1 MAMAMATAPASLSLL
16 LLLLSLLTP
25 PPAHST
31 PLYPSPYHSPP
42 TVLFPDYRK
51 MTTHFKI
58 YTYDP
63 PNPFHF
69 TTPSETQFHNSLLNS
84 QFLTRNPNEAHL
96 FFVPFPNDF
105 STRPL
110 SRLIRDL
117 RRSFPYWNRT
127 LGADHF
133 FVSRAG
139 IAYAPDRNVLELKKN
154 AVQISVFPT
163 TSGNFI
169 PHKDLT
175 LPPIHPNPSPHA
187 PANKTASF
195 LGFSKLD
202 MKIQSQS
209 QSETSLVQ
217 EMEGDPEFKIAS
229 EPLDFGESRFCLFLY
244 GGDLTWVGEAMR
256 VGCVPVVITDRP
268 IHDLPMIDVVRW
280 SEIAVFVGPR
290 GGVGELKRFLSGI
303 DEERYERMRRLGIA
317 AAQHFVWN
325 ATPQPLDAF
334 HMVMYQLWLRRHA
347 IRYARR
353 EWV

>member
-1 MAMAMATAPASLSLL
+1 
-16 LLLLSLLTP
+16 
-25 PPAHST
+25 
-31 PLYPSPYHSPP
+31 
-42 TVLFPDYRK
+42 

-84 QFLTRNPNEAHL
+84 QFFTRNPNEAHL

-117 RRSFPYWNRT
+117 RQSFPYWNRT

-175 LPPIHPNPSPHA
+175 LPPIHPNPSPLALPHA

-195 LGFSKLD
+195 LGFWKLD
-202 MKIQSQS
+202 VKIQSQS

-217 EMEGDPEFKIAS
+217 EMEGDPEFKVAS
-229 EPLDFGESRFCLFLY
+229 EPLDFGESRCHPLES
-244 GGDLTWVGEAMR
+244 GTGDW
-256 VGCVPVVITDRP
+256 DRENGTGDP
-268 IHDLPMIDVVRW
+268 QP
-280 SEIAVFVGPR
+280 
-290 GGVGELKRFLSGI
+290 FLSGI

-347 IRYARR
+347 IRYALR
-353 EWV
+353 ECV

>member
-1 MAMAMATAPASLSLL
+1 MAMVTTSLSLL
-16 LLLLSLLTP
+16 FLSLLTP
-25 PPAHST
+25 FLAHPT
-31 PLYPSPYHSPP
+31 PLQPSPYLSPP
-42 TVLFPDYRK
+42 TVLFPDYHK

-63 PNPFHF
+63 PKSFHF

-96 FFVPFPNDF
+96 FFVPFPHDF
-105 STRPL
+105 STRQL
-110 SRLIRDL
+110 SRFIRDL
-117 RRSFPYWNRT
+117 RQNFPYWNRT

-154 AVQISVFPT
+154 AVQISSFPT

-169 PHKDLT
+169 PHKDIT
-175 LPPIHPNPSPHA
+175 LPPLHPNPSPLVLPHA
-187 PANKTASF
+187 PANKTTSF
-195 LGFSKLD
+195 LGFMKLD
-202 MKIQSQS
+202 VKSQSQS
-209 QSETSLVQ
+209 QSDKSLVQ
-217 EMEGDPEFKIAS
+217 EMEADPEFAFAS
-229 EPLDFGESRFCLFLY
+229 EPLDLGESRFCLFLY

-268 IHDLPMIDVVRW
+268 IQDLPLIDVVRW

-290 GGVGELKRFLSGI
+290 DGVGELKRVLSGI
-303 DEERYERMRRLGIA
+303 GDERYERIRGLGVA
-317 AAQHFVWN
+317 AAQHFVWK
-325 ATPQPLDAF
+325 ATPQPYDAF
-334 HMVMYQLWLRRHA
+334 YMVMYQLWLRRHA